1 MEAIFNVQIW
11 DLRLFEDFDCLHSII
26 CRLGAPFLVMPRLEH
41 KVDRNGTAIGSML
54 RGFHPVS
61 SSKFDRNVLKT
72 GCSGFRQV
80 MGTMSEQ
87 EKEKDKDPTTV
98 VPAVRIFLVEDNP
111 DHVFIAL
118 TVVRQVLG
126 DDIELVHASNAD
138 EAMLMIAQ
146 FTENDRP
153 DLFLV
158 DLRLPD
164 NGGFSVLQAAR
175 ANEALAAVPMFVI
188 TSSLYDRDIAES
200 YQLGA
205 SAVLCKPLSRA
216 KLRDELVR
224 VGALPMSQRPTDP
237 AYRH

>member
-1 MEAIFNVQIW
+1 
-11 DLRLFEDFDCLHSII
+11 
-26 CRLGAPFLVMPRLEH
+26 
-41 KVDRNGTAIGSML
+41 
-54 RGFHPVS
+54 
-61 SSKFDRNVLKT
+61 
-72 GCSGFRQV
+72 
-80 MGTMSEQ
+80 MSEQ
-87 EKEKDKDPTTV
+87 DQEKEQDKEPTSLN
-98 VPAVRIFLVEDNP
+98 PAVRIFLVEDNP

-126 DDIELVHASNAD
+126 DDIELVHAANAD
-138 EAMLMIAQ
+138 EALLMIAQ
-146 FTENDRP
+146 FTEQDRP

-158 DLRLPD
+158 ESTSARQWR
-164 NGGFSVLQAAR
+164 VLGTAGAR
-175 ANEALAAVPMFVI
+175 SNEALTTVPMFVI

-224 VGALPMSQRPTDP
+224 VGALPLSQRPADP

>member
-1 MEAIFNVQIW
+1 M
-11 DLRLFEDFDCLHSII
+11 CL
-26 CRLGAPFLVMPRLEH
+26 E
-41 KVDRNGTAIGSML
+41 IG
-54 RGFHPVS
+54 RRAYH
-61 SSKFDRNVLKT
+61 
-72 GCSGFRQV
+72 QV
-80 MGTMSEQ
+80 TVTMDDQEKEQ
-87 EKEKDKDPTTV
+87 EKELSQLN
-98 VPAVRIFLVEDNP
+98 PAVRIFLVEDNP

-126 DDIELVHASNAD
+126 DDIELVHAQNAD
-138 EAMLMIAQ
+138 EALLMIAQ
-146 FTENDRP
+146 FTELDRP

-175 ANEALAAVPMFVI
+175 ANEALTSVPMFVI

-224 VGALPMSQRPTDP
+224 VGALPVSQRPV
-237 AYRH
+237 ASSYRQ

>member
-1 MEAIFNVQIW
+1 
-11 DLRLFEDFDCLHSII
+11 
-26 CRLGAPFLVMPRLEH
+26 
-41 KVDRNGTAIGSML
+41 
-54 RGFHPVS
+54 
-61 SSKFDRNVLKT
+61 
-72 GCSGFRQV
+72 
-80 MGTMSEQ
+80 MSEQ
-87 EKEKDKDPTTV
+87 DKEKEQQDKDLGALC
-98 VPAVRIFLVEDNP
+98 PAVRIFLVEDNP

-138 EAMLMIAQ
+138 EALLMIAQ
-146 FTENDRP
+146 FTEHDRP

-175 ANEALAAVPMFVI
+175 SNEALTTVPMFVI

-224 VGALPMSQRPTDP
+224 VGALPLSQRPSDP

>member
-1 MEAIFNVQIW
+1 
-11 DLRLFEDFDCLHSII
+11 
-26 CRLGAPFLVMPRLEH
+26 
-41 KVDRNGTAIGSML
+41 
-54 RGFHPVS
+54 
-61 SSKFDRNVLKT
+61 
-72 GCSGFRQV
+72 
-80 MGTMSEQ
+80 MSDQ
-87 EKEKDKDPTTV
+87 EKEKEQDKDLGALN
-98 VPAVRIFLVEDNP
+98 PAVRIFLVEDNP

-126 DDIELVHASNAD
+126 DDIELVHAANAD
-138 EAMLMIAQ
+138 EALLMIAQ
-146 FTENDRP
+146 FTEHDRP

-175 ANEALAAVPMFVI
+175 SNEALTTVPMFVI

-224 VGALPMSQRPTDP
+224 VGALPPSQRPADP

>member
-1 MEAIFNVQIW
+1 
-11 DLRLFEDFDCLHSII
+11 
-26 CRLGAPFLVMPRLEH
+26 
-41 KVDRNGTAIGSML
+41 
-54 RGFHPVS
+54 
-61 SSKFDRNVLKT
+61 
-72 GCSGFRQV
+72 
-80 MGTMSEQ
+80 MGDQEKEQ
-87 EKEKDKDPTTV
+87 EKEELSAIN
-98 VPAVRIFLVEDNP
+98 PAVRIFLVEDNP

-138 EAMLMIAQ
+138 EALLMIAQ
-146 FTENDRP
+146 FTDQDRP

-175 ANEALAAVPMFVI
+175 ANEALTTVPMFVI

-224 VGALPMSQRPTDP
+224 VGALPASQRPTDTT
-237 AYRH
+237 YRQ

>member
-1 MEAIFNVQIW
+1 MN
-11 DLRLFEDFDCLHSII
+11 
-26 CRLGAPFLVMPRLEH
+26 
-41 KVDRNGTAIGSML
+41 
-54 RGFHPVS
+54 
-61 SSKFDRNVLKT
+61 
-72 GCSGFRQV
+72 
-80 MGTMSEQ
+80 EQ
-87 EKEKDKDPTTV
+87 DKEKDQDKELSV
-98 VPAVRIFLVEDNP
+98 LSPAVRIFLVEDNP

-126 DDIELVHASNAD
+126 DDIELVHAQNAD
-138 EAMLMIAQ
+138 EALLMIAQ
-146 FTENDRP
+146 FTEQDRP

-175 ANEALAAVPMFVI
+175 SNEALTTVPMFVI

-216 KLRDELVR
+216 IFREEIAR
-224 VGALPMSQRPTDP
+224 VGLIPGSAGKAVYLTVRQ
-237 AYRH
+237 